1 MTASVTNSFREHLLT
16 LLKSDIDSDG
26 VPYHIGIAQPDSDAS
41 TPLNLSREGI
51 PAASIY
57 DQSKFRHTLQSV
69 KVLSNVSYV
78 VPTVT
83 WQSEVQYE
91 AYDNNNPYQTNFYV
105 INSNREVFLCIQ
117 QGKNADGSAKNS
129 FVEPTSTLA
138 NQEPKT
144 FETGDGYLWRYMYKI
159 SNLAYGTFR
168 TKTYTPVKQ
177 VTNRATT
184 IPEEITQI
192 GLQDSSVPGQ
202 ILNIAIDNGG
212 VNYTSPTI
220 TISGNGSGAQFFA
233 EVFDNKIVNVR
244 CDSNGLGNFLHG
256 TNYDYAQVA
265 VTDPGGGS
273 GAKLRAVIST
283 RDGVNKDPVSTLK
296 CREIMLQT
304 DFIGTE
310 ENTIVANGTDF
321 RQVGVIKGLEKYT
334 TDSDFTGNTGQATKK
349 LTLQTIQG
357 AASWVDNVTFTD
369 ALETT
374 TAKVFDLDGTTLYYY
389 QDEETGFENFSVD
402 QNIKILDVE
411 GATANIV
418 NLVNPDV
425 DAYSG
430 DILYINTLA
439 SAVERSAEQTEDIRI
454 VIQLG

>member
-41 TPLNLSREGI
+41 TPLNS
-51 PAASIY
+51 SSMY

-69 KVLSNVSYV
+69 KVLSNASYV

-83 WQSEVQYE
+83 WVSEAPYE

-105 INSNREVFLCIQ
+105 INSSREVFLCIQ

-138 NQEPKT
+138 NQEAKT
-144 FETGDGYLWRYMYKI
+144 FETGDGYLWRYMYKM

-177 VTNRATT
+177 VTNRSTT
-184 IPEEITQI
+184 IPEEISQI
-192 GLQDSSVPGQ
+192 GLQDSSTPGQ
-202 ILNIAIDNGG
+202 ILNIAVDNGG

-244 CDSNGLGNFLHG
+244 CDSNGLGDFLHG
-256 TNYDYAQVA
+256 TNYDYAQVV

-283 RDGVNKDPVSTLK
+283 RDGVNKDPVSALK

-321 RQVGVIKGLEKYT
+321 RQVGVLKGLEKYT
-334 TDSDFTGNTGQATKK
+334 NDSDFTGNTGKVTKI
-349 LTLQTIQG
+349 LTLGSIQAPESWIDNDTFSNALQT
-357 AASWVDNVTFTD
+357 V
-369 ALETT
+369 

-389 QDEETGFENFSVD
+389 QDEETGFENFSL
-402 QNIKILDVE
+402 NESIIN
-411 GATANIV
+411 TAGGTASIV
-418 NLVNPDV
+418 NIVNPDV

>member
-41 TPLNLSREGI
+41 TPLNSG
-51 PAASIY
+51 SMY

-91 AYDNNNPYQTNFYV
+91 AYDNNNPIQTNFYV
-105 INSNREVFLCIQ
+105 INSAREVFLCIE
-117 QGKNADGSAKNS
+117 QGKNADGSAGNS
-129 FVEPTSTLA
+129 FIEPTSTRA
-138 NQEPKT
+138 NQQPKT
-144 FETGDGYLWRYMYKI
+144 FQTGDGYLWRYMYKM

-256 TNYDYAQVA
+256 TNYDYAQVV

-273 GAKLRAVIST
+273 GAKLRAVLSS

-349 LTLQTIQG
+349 LTLGSIQAPESWIDNDTFSNALQT
-357 AASWVDNVTFTD
+357 V
-369 ALETT
+369 

-389 QDEETGFENFSVD
+389 QDEETGFENFSL
-402 QNIKILDVE
+402 NESIIN
-411 GATANIV
+411 TAGGTASIV

>member
-1 MTASVTNSFREHLLT
+1 
-16 LLKSDIDSDG
+16 
-26 VPYHIGIAQPDSDAS
+26 
-41 TPLNLSREGI
+41 
-51 PAASIY
+51 
-57 DQSKFRHTLQSV
+57 
-69 KVLSNVSYV
+69 
-78 VPTVT
+78 
-83 WQSEVQYE
+83 
-91 AYDNNNPYQTNFYV
+91 
-105 INSNREVFLCIQ
+105 
-117 QGKNADGSAKNS
+117 
-129 FVEPTSTLA
+129 
-138 NQEPKT
+138 
-144 FETGDGYLWRYMYKI
+144 
-159 SNLAYGTFR
+159 
-168 TKTYTPVKQ
+168 
-177 VTNRATT
+177 
-184 IPEEITQI
+184 
-192 GLQDSSVPGQ
+192 
-202 ILNIAIDNGG
+202 
-212 VNYTSPTI
+212 
-220 TISGNGSGAQFFA
+220 
-233 EVFDNKIVNVR
+233 
-244 CDSNGLGNFLHG
+244 
-256 TNYDYAQVA
+256 
-265 VTDPGGGS
+265 
-273 GAKLRAVIST
+273 
-283 RDGVNKDPVSTLK
+283 
-296 CREIMLQT
+296 MLQT

-334 TDSDFTGNTGQATKK
+334 NDSDFTGNTGQATKK

-357 AASWVDNVTFTD
+357 AASWVDNATFTD